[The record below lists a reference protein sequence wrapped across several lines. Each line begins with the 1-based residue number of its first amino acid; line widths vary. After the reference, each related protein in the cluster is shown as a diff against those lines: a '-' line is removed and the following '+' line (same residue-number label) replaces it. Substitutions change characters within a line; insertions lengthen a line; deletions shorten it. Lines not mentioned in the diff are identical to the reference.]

1 MNYQALL
8 FCPDE
13 KTARVLTQVLTD
25 LEFRV
30 EPSSEPFAAV
40 KTLMGQRFD
49 AVVVDCE
56 NEQNATLLFKS
67 ARNSNLNNTALSVA
81 VVEGQAG
88 VAKAFRLGAN
98 LVLTKPINVEQSK
111 GTLRVARGLLR
122 KADAARPASE
132 TSAAAP
138 VQTPPSF
145 PAPRASVIAP
155 PAPVSAPARVTP
167 AADVKPAVL
176 PTKTPAPAKTI
187 ERQIPAAV
195 SSAFELDPETT
206 PQLDP
211 VEAAL
216 LESMPETK
224 LRNQSANGSP
234 SPAKEYAWQT
244 SAKDSVLSAAAT
256 QGSAAAVAPAKD
268 VPAIATSSA
277 TGVNPAPEAAP
288 AEVHETPADYKS
300 SATTVSQ
307 EPALFSTVGSPND
320 SGSNSKKILL
330 VAAVVLV
337 AAGGIYFGLTK
348 MRSSHASV
356 AAVPANTTSS
366 APVIS
371 PSGPPVVS
379 AQVTASP
386 FPAAT
391 SAAVSSAATPVVP
404 AAAKSAAP
412 AAETKSPKAAASKS
426 SDVDAAPDAPAPLMV
441 QGGRMPAPAPTP
453 NTADPDA
460 PTVDVASNNSSS
472 ALSGILGSGA
482 VSLPKASGQGLQVS
496 QGVSQGLLVHKVNPV
511 YPRQAQEGH
520 IQGSVQLMATIA
532 EDGSISAVKV
542 LKGDASLASAAT
554 DAVKQ
559 WKYKPYY
566 LDGQPVAI
574 QTQITLNF
582 KLP

>member
-155 PAPVSAPARVTP
+155 PVPVSAPARVTP
-167 AADVKPAVL
+167 AAAGKPAVF
-176 PTKTPAPAKTI
+176 PTTTPAPAKTI

-224 LRNQSANGSP
+224 LRNQSATGSP

-244 SAKDSVLSAAAT
+244 SAKDAVLSAAAT
-256 QGSAAAVAPAKD
+256 QGSAAAVAPAKEVAS
-268 VPAIATSSA
+268 VPTSSE
-277 TGVNPAPEAAP
+277 PAVKSAEAVSI
-288 AEVHETPADYKS
+288 EVPETPADYKS

-320 SGSNSKKILL
+320 SGSNSKKMLL

-348 MRSSHASV
+348 MRSSHTSV
-356 AAVPANTTSS
+356 ADRPTNATPATSAV
-366 APVIS
+366 S

-379 AQVTASP
+379 AQITASS

-391 SAAVSSAATPVVP
+391 PPAVSSAATPVVP
-404 AAAKSAAP
+404 AAAKSSAP
-412 AAETKSPKAAASKS
+412 AAETKAPKAAASKS
-426 SDVDAAPDAPAPLMV
+426 SDVDAAPDAQAPLMV
-441 QGGRMPAPAPTP
+441 QGGRMPAPPPTP

-460 PTVDVASNNSSS
+460 PAVDVASNNSAS
-472 ALSGILGSGA
+472 ALSGIVGSGA
-482 VSLPKASGQGLQVS
+482 VSLPKASGQSLQVS

-520 IQGSVQLMATIA
+520 IQGSVQLLATIA
-532 EDGSISAVKV
+532 EDGSISSVKV
-542 LKGDASLASAAT
+542 LKGDAALASAAA

-566 LDGQPVAI
+566 LDGQPIAI